1 MKSSIDAR
9 STSFEQNDVSS
20 RLVLFLEVDRIKERT
35 TSPEF
40 TIVNPY
46 LDSRLYTVLACVPC
60 ICIKRLLLEPSAPR
74 FHFAPRNLPSSVS
87 YLTIH
92 LSRIRRCFFCDSCL
106 ESLSLERPLNV
117 QEYEF
122 IEANLENFESAIP
135 SFGRN
140 TDSEEILVLEIHYR

>member
-106 ESLSLERPLNV
+106 ESLSLERPLSV
-117 QEYEF
+117 REYEF
-122 IEANLENFESAIP
+122 IEANLENLESAIP